1 MNNFLGKYK
10 LLKFIQEEV
19 ENMNRSVNI
28 EEIEKVTKELLLKKE
43 VNSSDLWWGP
53 PNFQK

>member
-43 VNSSDLWWGP
+43 VNSSDLW
-53 PNFQK
+53 

>member
-43 VNSSDLWWGP
+43 ANSSDLW
-53 PNFQK
+53 